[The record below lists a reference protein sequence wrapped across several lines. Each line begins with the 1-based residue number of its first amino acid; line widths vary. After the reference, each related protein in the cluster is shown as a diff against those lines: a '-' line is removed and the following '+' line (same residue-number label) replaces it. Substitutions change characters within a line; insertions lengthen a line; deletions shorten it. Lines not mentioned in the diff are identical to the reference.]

1 MELHPFDIDKE
12 GTGVGKSIQIVDVT
26 CELSPTLPSF
36 LPSSLGSVAR
46 PSIAHS
52 GPLITAKK
60 RGVSP
65 PLSGY
70 RIVDLGRVESFVQQ
84 IVRIHK
90 LCCYYVGPQ
99 LYELLETSE
108 TYLQSLA
115 EPKRLSLSSFRFPQ
129 HDECQIMRQKM
140 KHLKVCRT
148 GSKHPQDFLVL
159 LTNVGPQEFD
169 QTLSYI

>member
-1 MELHPFDIDKE
+1 MLH
-12 GTGVGKSIQIVDVT
+12 VN
-26 CELSPTLPSF
+26 CALLSLPSF
-36 LPSSLGSVAR
+36 LSWFCCTAIDRPLGSINHCKEEG
-46 PSIAHS
+46 SF
-52 GPLITAKK
+52 
-60 RGVSP
+60 P

-129 HDECQIMRQKM
+129 HDECQIMRRKM
-140 KHLKVCRT
+140 KHLKVCPAGMAASAGFFERGVHGDAT
-148 GSKHPQDFLVL
+148 DESAGCA
-159 LTNVGPQEFD
+159 
-169 QTLSYI
+169 

>member
-1 MELHPFDIDKE
+1 MLH
-12 GTGVGKSIQIVDVT
+12 VN
-26 CELSPTLPSF
+26 CALLSLPSF
-36 LPSSLGSVAR
+36 LSWFCCTAIDRPLGSINHCKEEG
-46 PSIAHS
+46 SF
-52 GPLITAKK
+52 
-60 RGVSP
+60 P

-129 HDECQIMRQKM
+129 HDECQIMRRKM

-148 GSKHPQDFLVL
+148 GSKHPQDFLRGASVHGA
-159 LTNVGPQEFD
+159 TDENAACA
-169 QTLSYI
+169 